1 MPKSCKPRPTIY
13 FAASSCSREGVS
25 TGPQRPTPDPPPRYR
40 PPEGRSCRSS
50 SGHPGTVIGCVR
62 VKRLGWL
69 PIGSAGSEPDRI
81 MGSAARVMSGA
92 ASDGA
97 AHGHPSRSLGV
108 ELRCGGS
115 GGPDRSGRTGDPA
128 GQPRHG
134 RRGCRLRT
142 APGSKL
148 TAADNEMPVAFEV
161 DGFDED
167 RRAGWS
173 VVVRGKATSVEE
185 PAQLARLEALGVSP
199 WADLAERSHWV
210 RIRPYL
216 MTGREIIHPTR

>member
-50 SGHPGTVIGCVR
+50 SGHPRTVIGCVR

-69 PIGSAGSEPDRI
+69 PIGSAGSEPGRI

-108 ELRCGGS
+108 ELRCGPRVIKGIAAKHMN
-115 GGPDRSGRTGDPA
+115 GPPQDRT
-128 GQPRHG
+128 
-134 RRGCRLRT
+134 RR
-142 APGSKL
+142 
-148 TAADNEMPVAFEV
+148 
-161 DGFDED
+161 D
-167 RRAGWS
+167 RR
-173 VVVRGKATSVEE
+173 
-185 PAQLARLEALGVSP
+185 SP
-199 WADLAERSHWV
+199 WSEKVGPVQTPPPAV
-210 RIRPYL
+210 G
-216 MTGREIIHPTR
+216 TG